1 MSILKSNF
9 CTERLRCRLD
19 ILRLRFS
26 EKEKEL
32 FLFLCGD
39 SLSDVL
45 RFILFGVSLQKQGPF
60 FLLFDSASIQSRQVA
75 IVSDSGDVK
84 LFF

>member
-1 MSILKSNF
+1 M
-9 CTERLRCRLD
+9 
-19 ILRLRFS
+19 
-26 EKEKEL
+26 EL
-32 FLFLCGD
+32 FLFLRGD

-60 FLLFDSASIQSRQVA
+60 LSLFGCALIQSKQVA
-75 IVSDSGDVK
+75 IVSVSGDVK